1 MEQLKLAGVDP
12 TTLSTEEEDEGEGD
26 DEEAYDDDDDDDD
39 VPLDEAEEI
48 RKINEQL
55 DNADALVDMLSNQ
68 ADQLNENIK
77 QAIEEMRRERL
88 ATLQADSSQ

>member
-1 MEQLKLAGVDP
+1 MAGVDP
-12 TTLSTEEEDEGEGD
+12 TMLSTEEEDEGEGD

>member
-1 MEQLKLAGVDP
+1 MAGVDP

-39 VPLDEAEEI
+39 DDVPLDGDEAEEI

>member
-1 MEQLKLAGVDP
+1 MAGVDP